1 MKIQLTQIKIK
12 DIFVGYQDNQEGG
25 VVAFNGNL
33 NIRPPYQ
40 REFVYK
46 EKQRNA
52 VIDTVKKGFPL
63 NTIYWVK
70 GENDTYELLDGRQR
84 IQSICQYLNGD
95 FSFNYQYFKGLTA
108 EEKSTIEEY
117 ELQVYICEGNDR
129 EKLDWFRTINVAGM
143 PLTDQELLNINYVG
157 SWLSN
162 AKEKFSKTNFPAY
175 RIGKDYVKGSPS
187 RQEFL

>member
-63 NTIYWVK
+63 NTMYWVK
-70 GENDTYELLDGRQR
+70 NGENSFEVLDGQQR
-84 IQSICQYLNGD
+84 LLSICQYLNGD
-95 FSFNYQYFKGLTA
+95 FAFNYQYFN
-108 EEKSTIEEY
+108 
-117 ELQVYICEGNDR
+117 GNSSF
-129 EKLDWFRTINVAGM
+129 LFRKNV
-143 PLTDQELLNINYVG
+143 
-157 SWLSN
+157 
-162 AKEKFSKTNFPAY
+162 
-175 RIGKDYVKGSPS
+175 
-187 RQEFL
+187 

>member
-12 DIFVGYQDNQEGG
+12 DLFQGYQDNQEDGVFAYGG
-25 VVAFNGNL
+25 KLIVN
-33 NIRPPYQ
+33 PPYQ
-40 REFVYK
+40 RNFVYG

-95 FSFNYQYFKGLTA
+95 FSN
-108 EEKSTIEEY
+108 
-117 ELQVYICEGNDR
+117 GNS
-129 EKLDWFRTINVAGM
+129 L
-143 PLTDQELLNINYVG
+143 
-157 SWLSN
+157 
-162 AKEKFSKTNFPAY
+162 SKTLCN
-175 RIGKDYVKGSPS
+175 
-187 RQEFL
+187 